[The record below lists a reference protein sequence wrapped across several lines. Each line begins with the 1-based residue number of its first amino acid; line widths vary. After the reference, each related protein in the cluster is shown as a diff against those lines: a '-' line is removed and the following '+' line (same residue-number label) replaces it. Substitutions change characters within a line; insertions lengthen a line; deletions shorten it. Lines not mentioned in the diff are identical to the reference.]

1 MEIIWRWKN
10 CNNQLKNRLLKPG
23 ESAIVEI
30 TFQWINGDNNLGL
43 KQNWAEISK
52 DRNDSNTPDIDSTP
66 DNFKKGE
73 DDIDDASVILSIV
86 TGVGENYIL
95 ITGAVLAI
103 IAGGLVLIKK
113 FVI

>member
-1 MEIIWRWKN
+1 ML
-10 CNNQLKNRLLKPG
+10 CVDQLKNRLLKPG

-73 DDIDDASVILSIV
+73 DDIDDASVILSVV